1 MAAKGLRLNCWL
13 MATAIGHHGRVDTA
27 ELTSRWAAAW
37 ADCPPIAHDMRTWF
51 PDRWVRFHSLPGS
64 RRYATSDDDYQEILR
79 RHLTLLSELVN
90 SGSGSVS
97 DEVVIITAS
106 WSADRDPAGREPE
119 VSQVMPAR
127 HWISVVTDDS
137 YPPEPNVTHLW
148 VSMASLTSDGL
159 TRLLR
164 LVADDV
170 TAGVIITT
178 PAVAWLYHP
187 YDGGADVI
195 GATSQQRDELR
206 QRHRQWLSAHPR
218 GL

>member
-1 MAAKGLRLNCWL
+1 

-27 ELTSRWAAAW
+27 ELTSRWTAAW
-37 ADCPPIAHDMRTWF
+37 ADCPPIAHDLRTWF

-64 RRYATSDDDYQEILR
+64 RRYATSDADYQEILR

-90 SGSGSVS
+90 SGPGSVS

-106 WSADRDPAGREPE
+106 WSADRDPADREPE